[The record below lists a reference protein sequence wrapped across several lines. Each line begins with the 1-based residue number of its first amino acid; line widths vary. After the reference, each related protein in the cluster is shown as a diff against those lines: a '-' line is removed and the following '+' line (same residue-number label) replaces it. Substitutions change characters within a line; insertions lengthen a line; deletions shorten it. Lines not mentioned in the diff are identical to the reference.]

1 MRLFVEKLTSI
12 DSSFLCPRRGI
23 VGESWLLD
31 VELGGDLNEQQ
42 MLFDF
47 ADVKRTIKRYVDLT
61 FDHKLLLPASFAAIE
76 RLPAASECVCL
87 RMETAR
93 GPVWMA
99 APEQAI
105 TWLEGAQ
112 EISCNSLAEAIAEG
126 LKPLLPA
133 NVTQVKI
140 ELRHEDAGPPH
151 FHYSHGLRMHGGNCQ
166 RIAHGHR
173 SRLRI
178 AVEGQYDEGLTRQWC
193 QRWQTIYLAHEADLL
208 PWSASPFASYGE
220 GRGLLCFGYQ
230 AGQGDFALALAAEN
244 CELVKVDTTIE
255 QIAGYIAATVAAG
268 LPGKRIDVRVYEGV
282 EKGAVA
288 MAGGAVG

>member
-12 DSSFLCPRRGI
+12 DSSFLCPQRGI

-47 ADVKRTIKRYVDLT
+47 ADVKRTIKRYVDAT
-61 FDHKLLLPASFAAIE
+61 FDHKLLLPSAFRGIE
-76 RLPAASECVCL
+76 SLPAASGMLCL
-87 RMETAR
+87 SMSTAR

-99 APEQAI
+99 APEQAV
-105 TWLEGAQ
+105 TWLEAS
-112 EISCNSLAEAIAEG
+112 EVTCDSLGLAIAAG
-126 LKPLLPA
+126 LRPLLPA

-140 ELRHEDAGPPH
+140 ALRHEDAGPPH
-151 FHYSHGLRMHGGNCQ
+151 FHYSHGLRMHDGNCQ

-178 AVEGQYDEGLTRQWC
+178 AVDGQYDEGLTRMWC
-193 QRWQTIYLAHEADLL
+193 QRWQVIYLAHAVDRISWADT
-208 PWSASPFASYGE
+208 PFATHSDGQ
-220 GRGLLCFGYQ
+220 GLYCFGYR
-230 AGQGDFALALAAEN
+230 AGQGEFALALPADW
-244 CELVKVDTTIE
+244 CEQVTVDTTIE
-255 QIAGYIAATVAAG
+255 QIAGYIAATVAAR

-288 MAGGAVG
+288 MAGGADG